1 MASDRRWHPEEFG
14 PGGAVIGELFLK
26 LLTQGINELSEPELL
41 VRETA
46 QNSWDARRVAL
57 KGSTPMSFRVTD
69 LNGAPAVRDQLKDFF
84 GEAAEFGSGRPSR
97 EDPTVLRN
105 LWTSLSRDTTSVL
118 YVRDEGT
125 MGLGG
130 PTNAR
135 DAVPDGVVDRYVRFL
150 LNIGQA
156 NAEETAG
163 GSYGLGRSVFW
174 RTSSCQTVIVYTRF
188 MEGRLYRSRLIG
200 SSIGAGFRR
209 GGVNHTGRHWWSD
222 GENGQPFEGPKAEEW
237 ARRLGFR
244 SYEGDSTG
252 TTVMVIAPST
262 PGGPRDLAT
271 ALKMSIE
278 FHLWP
283 KYVTLPGRAPE
294 ETMTFAVEHGTEKFE
309 PRNGPDLYGSPLGNH
324 VRAFAL
330 GRSKKNESGPLQY
343 SATLEHDFRGF
354 DLRSIGRLSVLKM
367 VPQADVP
374 SAADT
379 VSGIDP
385 EDDPTDL
392 TSVIEERFA
401 DVADTIALM
410 RTPELIVGYKRIKNP
425 DNGVALFG
433 VFKATPAAN
442 GYLRRSESATHSE
455 WSSTVPQNNDEG
467 KFAKRVAKAF
477 EKKLVEQIEFWF
489 PKPEEDDDDE
499 WDVLDVSELSARFGK
514 LISYLLPGRGNED
527 DEDDGGDDGGDDG
540 DSGKKK
546 KRLGDSPD
554 VKFIDL
560 EEHNGQLVNVWS
572 VAFVHSGTVKVQFEV
587 LLRLDDNQT
596 EKSAIRK
603 GGRPSILSIEGYVG
617 PEPVGGE
624 STVPNFK
631 KSFPAGRDD
640 ENMVMFVQDFP
651 PEESTASGSLICT
664 LKVKALYDEGTTP
677 VLAVSL
683 EKVADKSSKTSGA
696 SEVMDQ

>member
-69 LNGAPAVRDQLKDFF
+69 LKGASAVRDQLKDFF
-84 GEAAEFGSGRPSR
+84 GEAAEFGSGRFSR
-97 EDPTVLRN
+97 EDPIVLRN
-105 LWTSLSRDTTSVL
+105 LWTSLSRDATSVL

-156 NAEETAG
+156 NADETAG

-188 MEGRLYRSRLIG
+188 MEGGLYRSRLIG

-271 ALKMSIE
+271 ALTMSIE

-283 KYVTLPGRAPE
+283 KYVTLQGRAPA

-309 PRNGPDLYGSPLGNH
+309 PRDVPDLYGSPLGNH
-324 VRAFAL
+324 VRAFEL
-330 GRSKKNESGPLQY
+330 GRNKKNESGPLRY
-343 SATLEHDFRGF
+343 STTLDHDFRGV
-354 DLRSIGRLSVLKM
+354 DLRAIGRLNVLKM
-367 VPQADVP
+367 IPQADVP

-379 VSGIDP
+379 VSKIDP

-392 TSVIEERFA
+392 TSVIKERFA
-401 DVADTIALM
+401 DLADTIALM
-410 RTPELIVGYKRIKNP
+410 RTPELIVGYQRIKNP

-433 VFKATPAAN
+433 VFKASERAN
-442 GYLRRSESATHSE
+442 GYLRRCESATHSE

-467 KFAKRVAKAF
+467 KIAKRVANIFA
-477 EKKLVEQIEFWF
+477 KKVGEQIEFWF
-489 PKPEEDDDDE
+489 PKPVEESGGGSTS
-499 WDVLDVSELSARFGK
+499 LDVSELSARFGK
-514 LISYLLPGRGNED
+514 LIDYLLPGRGG
-527 DEDDGGDDGGDDG
+527 DGGNDGGDDG
-540 DSGKKK
+540 DSETTK
-546 KRLGDSPD
+546 KRLGDAPD

-560 EEHNGQLVNVWS
+560 EEHDGQLVNVWS
-572 VAFVHSGTVKVQFEV
+572 VDFVHSGPVKVQFEV
-587 LLRLDDNQT
+587 LLRLDANQT

-603 GGRPSILSIEGYVG
+603 GGRPSMLSIEEYVV
-617 PEPVGGE
+617 PEDSMVAPE
-624 STVPNFK
+624 VPIK

-640 ENMVMFVQDFP
+640 ENIVMFVQDFN
-651 PEESTASGSLICT
+651 SDKGVTSRS

-683 EKVADKSSKTSGA
+683 EKVTDKSSETSGA
-696 SEVMDQ
+696 SEGTGR